1 MSTCTISTKTVNA
14 ISRLSI
20 FVDDEENELSY
31 DSTTDTF
38 SIKDVEVDENATIKF
53 VADIAD
59 YEDFQN
65 GEVEF
70 RI

>member
-1 MSTCTISTKTVNA
+1 
-14 ISRLSI
+14 
-20 FVDDEENELSY
+20 LSY
-31 DSTTDTF
+31 NSTTDTF
-38 SIKDVEVDENATIKF
+38 SIKDVEIDKNATIKF

-70 RI
+70 KI